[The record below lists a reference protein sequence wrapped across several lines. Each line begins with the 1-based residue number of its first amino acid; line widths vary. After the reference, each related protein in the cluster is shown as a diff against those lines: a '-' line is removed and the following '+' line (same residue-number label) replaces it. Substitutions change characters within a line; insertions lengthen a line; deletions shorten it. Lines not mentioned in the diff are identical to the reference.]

1 MDLSG
6 SPGHGH
12 GPADRERALVRTAN
26 ALMTTTVATS
36 ALGVAFW
43 VIAARLCPP
52 AQIGRDTVLVVAMQT
67 IGAVA
72 DLNLNATL
80 PRLLPI
86 TAGRRRMVG
95 LSFSVGSTVALVIGG
110 TVVLVGPAV
119 ASGLDFLHA
128 DSGLDVLF
136 PVAAAMWTLFA
147 LQDSVLATVGRAG
160 WVPVENTV
168 FGLAKILLLIILTR
182 TGNSHA
188 VFLAWVA
195 PMAALTVPI
204 GTWLLRHG
212 LVDDPPSRTRHPG
225 KPARS
230 ARSALLRFLAWD
242 YGALL
247 AAQTGVVA
255 VPLGV
260 LAWCGDDANASFSVG
275 FTIVLAV
282 ESLVLSVGLSLTIQA
297 ANAVDTAAALTRLVF
312 RRFGPGLLAGV
323 ALAVIAAPLLL
334 APYGRTYV
342 DGGSTALR
350 LLLAAS
356 IPQAAVTLRCVL
368 WRLDGLSRRSCI
380 IQVISLCVLF
390 LTFFPLTRWWGTTGA
405 ASAWLAAHSL
415 GALIVAPGLA
425 RRIAARTTPTGCLP
439 TGCLPT
445 GCPPTRGR
453 PGPFRSTQIPSA
465 DDPRD
470 LMNTGADT

>member
-1 MDLSG
+1 MDVSAHH
-6 SPGHGH
+6 GHGH
-12 GPADRERALVRTAN
+12 RGPADRERALVRTAN

-52 AQIGRDTVLVVAMQT
+52 AQIGRDTVLVVVMQT

-86 TAGRRRMVG
+86 TPGRRRMVG
-95 LSFSVGSTVALVIGG
+95 LSFGLGGTAALMIGG
-110 TVVLVGPAV
+110 AVVLVGPAV
-119 ASGLDFLHA
+119 SRGLGFLHA
-128 DSGLDVLF
+128 DPGLEVLF
-136 PVAAAMWTLFA
+136 PVAAALWTLFA

-182 TGNSHA
+182 MGSSHA
-188 VFLAWVA
+188 VFLAWVL

-204 GTWLLRHG
+204 GSWLLRRG
-212 LVDDPPSRTRHPG
+212 LVDGPRSRTRRPD
-225 KPARS
+225 KP

-297 ANAVDTAAALTRLVF
+297 ASAVDTATALTRSAL

-342 DGGSTALR
+342 NGGTTALR
-350 LLLAAS
+350 LLLVAS

-368 WRLDGLSRRSCI
+368 WRLDGLSRRSCA
-380 IQVISLCVLF
+380 IQVMSLFVLF
-390 LTFFPLTRWWGTTGA
+390 LTLFPLTRWWGTTGA
-405 ASAWLAAHSL
+405 ASAWLAAHSV
-415 GALIVAPGLA
+415 GALLVAPGLA
-425 RRIAARTTPTGCLP
+425 RRITARTTPTGCLP
-439 TGCLPT
+439 TGGQPT
-445 GCPPTRGR
+445 GGQPTDGQ
-453 PGPFRSTQIPSA
+453 PGPTPSPQIPSA
-465 DDPRD
+465 GDPRD